1 MPVFVKAYEFGK
13 APNISPERKR
23 ELVLFQKQADIKFKN
38 LDLLNLAFSH
48 RSYSNESS
56 VDIDNNERLEFLGD
70 SVLGLVVSDWLFVHL
85 PNLDEG
91 DFSRIKS
98 FVVSEESLANI
109 AKKLRV
115 DNFILIGKG
124 EEYSGG
130 RSKKALLA
138 DCLEAIF
145 GSYFLDSGFKAAT
158 DFIQRLLVPE
168 IKNVL
173 ANKHR
178 KDYKT
183 LLQEYVQKAYKSTPR
198 YELLKKTG
206 PEHDNTFWMQV
217 AVLKKVYGPA
227 SGSNK
232 KEAEQAA
239 AKIAYESLGIKE
251 DQ

>member
-13 APNISPERKR
+13 APSISPERKR

-48 RSYSNESS
+48 RSFSNESS
-56 VDIDNNERLEFLGD
+56 SDIDNNERLEFLGD
-70 SVLGLVVSDWLFVHL
+70 SVLGLVVSEWLFVHL

-98 FVVSEESLANI
+98 FVVSEESLATI

-138 DCLEAIF
+138 DCLEAVF

-158 DFIQRLLVPE
+158 DLIQRLLVPE
-168 IKNVL
+168 IMNVL
-173 ANKHR
+173 DNKHR

-217 AVLKKVYGPA
+217 SVVKKVFGPA

-232 KEAEQAA
+232 KEAEQAV
-239 AKIAYESLGIKE
+239 AKMAYESLGVQE

>member
-13 APNISPERKR
+13 APSISPERKR

-56 VDIDNNERLEFLGD
+56 ADIDNNERLEFLGD

-138 DCLEAIF
+138 DCLEAVF

-239 AKIAYESLGIKE
+239 AKIAYESLGVKE

>member
-13 APNISPERKR
+13 APSISPERKR

-48 RSYSNESS
+48 RSFSNESS
-56 VDIDNNERLEFLGD
+56 ADIDNNERLEFLGD
-70 SVLGLVVSDWLFVHL
+70 SVLGLVVSEWLFVHL

-98 FVVSEESLANI
+98 FVVSEESLATI

-138 DCLEAIF
+138 DCLEAVF

-173 ANKHR
+173 ENKHR

-183 LLQEYVQKAYKSTPR
+183 LLQEYVQKTYKSTPR

-217 AVLKKVYGPA
+217 AVLKKVFGPA

-232 KEAEQAA
+232 KEAEQAV
-239 AKIAYESLGIKE
+239 AKIAYESLGVKE
-251 DQ
+251 NQ

>member
-13 APNISPERKR
+13 APSISPERKR

-48 RSYSNESS
+48 RSFSNESS

-70 SVLGLVVSDWLFVHL
+70 SVLGLVVSEWLFIHL

-98 FVVSEESLANI
+98 FVVSEESLASI

-138 DCLEAIF
+138 DCLEAVF

-173 ANKHR
+173 DNKHR

-183 LLQEYVQKAYKSTPR
+183 LLQEYVQKTYKSTPR

-217 AVLKKVYGPA
+217 AVLKKVFGPA

-232 KEAEQAA
+232 KEAEQAV
-239 AKIAYESLGIKE
+239 AKMAYESLGVKE
-251 DQ
+251 NQ